1 MTKNTKTKFKDDW
14 WVLNDQRT
22 DPHKIKDSGQRIWW
36 SYIQRSILKETG
48 LSERKFL
55 GKYWVKWN
63 DVLEDA
69 GLQTKNFFNLKV
81 DDDVIVKAFAG
92 LIEKLGRW
100 PTIYEQRMEHNVN
113 ELFPGEDVIRR
124 FRKEKS
130 LPLAIEEYCESNN
143 VFPLAEKIAREKRES
158 EKPERSTV
166 KDFPIAGYVYM
177 MKSGRRYK
185 IGKTNSPSRRHRE
198 VKLDLPDPTTL
209 IHSIS
214 TDDPT
219 GIEAYWHKRFDSKRV
234 RDTEFFEL
242 DASDIAAFK
251 RRKYQ

>member
-1 MTKNTKTKFKDDW
+1 MTKEQILAKLR
-14 WVLNDQRT
+14 VLAKEYGG
-22 DPHKIKDSGQRIWW
+22 HISKIRF
-36 SYIQRSILKETG
+36 LKETG
-48 LSERKFL
+48 LNERQFL

-63 DVLEDA
+63 DVLEEA
-69 GLQTKNFFNLKV
+69 GLLTKKFSIQKI

-92 LIEKLGRW
+92 LIEKLGQW
-100 PTIYEQRMEHNVN
+100 PTTNEQRMEHNVN

-143 VFPLAEKIAREKRES
+143 VFPIAEKIAREKREL

-198 VKLDLPDPTTL
+198 VKLDLPDPTILVHT
-209 IHSIS
+209 IE

-242 DASDIAAFK
+242 DPSDVAAFK

>member
-1 MTKNTKTKFKDDW
+1 MTKEQILSKVKALAKENGGHVSKELFK
-14 WVLNDQRT
+14 
-22 DPHKIKDSGQRIWW
+22 
-36 SYIQRSILKETG
+36 KETG
-48 LSERKFL
+48 LHEAQFL
-55 GKYWVKWN
+55 GKYWLKWN
-63 DVLEDA
+63 DLLVEA
-69 GLQTKNFFNLKV
+69 GLQTKSFSNPKI
-81 DDDVIVKAFAG
+81 DDNIVLEAFSG
-92 LIEKLGRW
+92 LIEKLGKW
-100 PTIYEQRMEHNVN
+100 PTIYERNFERNN
-113 ELFPGEDVIRR
+113 NPEFPSDDVFRR

-130 LPLAIEEYCESNN
+130 LPLAIEEYCESHN
-143 VFPLAEKIAREKRES
+143 VFPLAAKIAREKMES
-158 EKPERSTV
+158 EKTETSIA
-166 KDFPIAGYVYM
+166 KDSPITGYVYM

-219 GIEAYWHKRFDSKRV
+219 GIEAYWHKRFASMRV

-242 DASDIAAFK
+242 DASDVAAFK